1 MIIFQTI
8 YNVVTCISFDN
19 LSISYRLQTWMLCST
34 LFPQVETTK
43 IQEIFLPNRRHQT
56 TSVSFRNLGYFWYF
70 QYLSFRYWNL
80 RYKLLPLRNLILER
94 NVLVLKIRVTWN
106 ICVQSPLDYKTP
118 DNWIRKALFIRSLA
132 SFMDVTSFTKLRSVC
147 PP

>member
-34 LFPQVETTK
+34 LFPQVETMK
-43 IQEIFLPNRRHQT
+43 IQEIFLQNRRHQT

-80 RYKLLPLRNLILER
+80 RYKLLPLRKRILLLWMLLLLQSSEAFVLHNISKYLLIGCNEIKAS
-94 NVLVLKIRVTWN
+94 NSVKIIQYN
-106 ICVQSPLDYKTP
+106 CI
-118 DNWIRKALFIRSLA
+118 
-132 SFMDVTSFTKLRSVC
+132 
-147 PP
+147 